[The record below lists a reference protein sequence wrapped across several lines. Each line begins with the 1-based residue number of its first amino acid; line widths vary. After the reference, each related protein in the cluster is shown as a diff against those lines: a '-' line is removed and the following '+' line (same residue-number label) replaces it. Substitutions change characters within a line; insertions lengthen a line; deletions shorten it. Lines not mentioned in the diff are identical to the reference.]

1 MTAHRTTTL
10 DWTGALALPAVLF
23 MLAALTWGCGGS
35 ADAEAE
41 NDDSCG
47 CYTSG
52 GQRYGTAE
60 GKEILKNFLI
70 DSAARHP
77 EGSEMQEAYR
87 RALARFSELEAYYAD
102 DSLTPNER
110 QAKVHEKLTALMWP
124 TTKNESAQNAATGD

>member
-1 MTAHRTTTL
+1 MTSAWARLGALTL
-10 DWTGALALPAVLF
+10 LSVLVMLGALAS
-23 MLAALTWGCGGS
+23 GCGGS

-60 GKEILKNFLI
+60 GKEILKSFLI
-70 DSAARHP
+70 DRAARHP
-77 EGSEMQEAYR
+77 EGSEMQKAYR

-102 DSLTPNER
+102 SSLSPDDRWT
-110 QAKVHEKLTALMWP
+110 KVYEKLTELMQP
-124 TTKNESAQNAATGD
+124 TTSNESTQNTTTGD